1 MVLYLWNCS
10 PNKGRH
16 SHHLPVRPAHQRQ
29 TGAHEAVTFAGC
41 SAGAHPTSCWV
52 PEPLPGGG
60 APPGSITD
68 SDTRPGR
75 QVTSAQPRPAM
86 PRTQGPALGYC
97 RGQAAVQSS
106 WGRACAHVC
115 ACGPGEGPVT
125 VLTWGP
131 TARRGHLLR
140 PGGAGTSRTQHLP
153 GTCSL
158 LARRP
163 RSPSGTIPL
172 PPGPGGSASP
182 SCPGTGAGK
191 CLISLI
197 LSGGL
202 SPPPAARTA
211 PHRHPHRQGRTTCR
225 ELAAPWPGVPS
236 VGGQTAGCP
245 ELGQSRTIQAGG
257 WSSCSVTPG
266 PLHTSPLLLSTSPS
280 LLFGSLYSPP
290 PGRPPSGSGALLA
303 IPVSPLQCK
312 GVLFELRFVSAPPPQ
327 GPRAWCRARHTAGPG
342 GQALERPMTSA
353 QSWSQESTAALSSQR
368 PTQKRP
374 GDSGSQRGTEINSR
388 TPGIQGRPEWGW
400 GGVG

>member
-75 QVTSAQPRPAM
+75 QVTSAQPQPAM
-86 PRTQGPALGYC
+86 PRAQGPALGYC

-153 GTCSL
+153 GPCSL

-202 SPPPAARTA
+202 SPPPAARTVPPPA
-211 PHRHPHRQGRTTCR
+211 TSTAKAEPHAGSWQHHGLVCPQWVGRQQG
-225 ELAAPWPGVPS
+225 AQSWGKA
-236 VGGQTAGCP
+236 
-245 ELGQSRTIQAGG
+245 GQSRLVDGAAAVSPLDLCIHHP
-257 WSSCSVTPG
+257 SCSAH
-266 PLHTSPLLLSTSPS
+266 PLPCSLVHSIHLLQEGLPLGQEPS
-280 LLFGSLYSPP
+280 LLSLSHLYNAKGSS
-290 PGRPPSGSGALLA
+290 
-303 IPVSPLQCK
+303 
-312 GVLFELRFVSAPPPQ
+312 
-327 GPRAWCRARHTAGPG
+327 
-342 GQALERPMTSA
+342 
-353 QSWSQESTAALSSQR
+353 LSSGLCLLLLHR
-368 PTQKRP
+368 VPEPGAGLGTQQGLAARRW
-374 GDSGSQRGTEINSR
+374 RG
-388 TPGIQGRPEWGW
+388 P
-400 GGVG
+400 

>member
-75 QVTSAQPRPAM
+75 QVTSAQPQPAM
-86 PRTQGPALGYC
+86 PRAQGPALGYC

-211 PHRHPHRQGRTTCR
+211 PPPPPPPPRQNHMQGAGSTMAWCALSGWADSRVPRAGAKQDNPGWWMEQLQCHPWTFAYITPPAQHIPFPALWFTLFT
-225 ELAAPWPGVPS
+225 S
-236 VGGQTAGCP
+236 
-245 ELGQSRTIQAGG
+245 SRKASLWVRSPPCYPCLTFTMQR
-257 WSSCSVTPG
+257 G
-266 PLHTSPLLLSTSPS
+266 PL
-280 LLFGSLYSPP
+280 
-290 PGRPPSGSGALLA
+290 
-303 IPVSPLQCK
+303 
-312 GVLFELRFVSAPPPQ
+312 
-327 GPRAWCRARHTAGPG
+327 
-342 GQALERPMTSA
+342 
-353 QSWSQESTAALSSQR
+353 
-368 PTQKRP
+368 
-374 GDSGSQRGTEINSR
+374 
-388 TPGIQGRPEWGW
+388 
-400 GGVG
+400 